1 MSRTFFRRAN
11 LLNGI
16 NPPRKNSVVVVEDE
30 RITSVSN
37 EADAPAPS
45 ANDMIFD
52 LDGRSLMP
60 GMVQCHYHVAYDN
73 LGSSLLD
80 IDLKHP
86 PTMLT
91 LIAAKNAELLL
102 RCGFTGAVGAGSLH
116 NIDVTLKQAINR
128 GLIQGPRFVAC
139 GRDIVTTGDS
149 VDFHPSWW
157 NLQMEG
163 LARICDGPE
172 EFRKAVRDEIKQ
184 GVEMIKLYP
193 TGGHG
198 LSWPSEIMTMTLD
211 EMKAAADTAHE
222 RGKKIRGHIVSK
234 RGILAALE
242 AHLDVIDHADHMD
255 DECIERLVEAGA
267 FVVPS
272 GYFPY
277 KVVEEKRRTGRSN
290 WAGAD
295 EMEHALETWR
305 RVLPKANA
313 AGVKLVI
320 GDDFGTTVMPHGDYA
335 KELEAYVNGAGVPA
349 LDVIKWATHNGAE
362 LLGMKDELGTIE
374 SGKLAD
380 LLVVNGDPSANIA
393 VLQDRANLHVIM
405 KGGKFVECHLTPSTA
420 SAKAA

>member
-1 MSRTFFRRAN
+1 MGRTFFRRVN
-11 LLNGI
+11 LIDGI

-30 RITSVSN
+30 RITAVSS
-37 EADAPAPS
+37 EADAPPPS
-45 ANDMIFD
+45 ANDVIFD

-73 LGSSLLD
+73 VGNLLD
-80 IDLKHP
+80 LDLKHP
-86 PTMLT
+86 ATMLT

-157 NLQMEG
+157 KLEMEG
-163 LARICDGPE
+163 LGRICDGPD
-172 EFRKAVRDEIKQ
+172 EFRKAVREEIKQ
-184 GVEMIKLYP
+184 GVDMIKLYP

-198 LSWPSEIMTMTLD
+198 LSWPADIMTMTLD

-234 RGILAALE
+234 RGIIAGLD
-242 AHLDVIDHADHMD
+242 AHLDVIDHADMMD
-255 DECIERLVEAGA
+255 DECIERLVQQGA
-267 FVVPS
+267 FVTPS
-272 GYFPY
+272 LYFPY
-277 KVVEEKRRTGRSN
+277 MVVEEKRRSGRSN
-290 WAGAD
+290 WGGAD
-295 EMEHALETWR
+295 EMERGLENSR
-305 RVLPKANA
+305 RTLPKANA
-313 AGVKLVI
+313 AGVKFVI
-320 GDDFGTTVMPHGDYA
+320 GDDFGTSAMPHGDYA
-335 KELEAYVNGAGVPA
+335 KELEAYVKGAGLPP
-349 LDVIKWATHNGAE
+349 LEVIKWATRNGAE
-362 LLGMKDELGTIE
+362 LLGMKDDLGTIE

-380 LLVVNGDPSANIA
+380 LLVVNGDPSADIT

-405 KGGKFVECHLTPSTA
+405 KGGKFVECQMTPSKAT
-420 SAKAA
+420 AKAA

>member
-1 MSRTFFRRAN
+1 MGRTFFRRAN
-11 LLNGI
+11 LIDGI

-30 RITSVSN
+30 RITNVGT

-45 ANDMIFD
+45 TNDVIFD

-73 LGSSLLD
+73 VGNLIDL
-80 IDLKHP
+80 DLKHP
-86 PTMLT
+86 APMLT

-157 NLQMEG
+157 KLQMEG
-163 LARICDGPE
+163 LGRICDGPD
-172 EFRKAVRDEIKQ
+172 EFRKAVREEIKQ
-184 GVEMIKLYP
+184 GVDMIKLYP

-198 LSWPSEIMTMTLD
+198 LSWPADVMTMTLD

-234 RGILAALE
+234 RGILAGLE
-242 AHLDVIDHADHMD
+242 AHLDVIDHADMMD
-255 DECIERLVEAGA
+255 DECIERLVEQGA

-272 GYFPY
+272 LYFPY
-277 KVVEEKRRTGRSN
+277 MVVEEKRRTGRSN
-290 WAGAD
+290 WGGAE
-295 EMEHALETWR
+295 EMERGLENSR
-305 RVLPKANA
+305 RILPKANA
-313 AGVKLVI
+313 AGVKFVI
-320 GDDFGTTVMPHGDYA
+320 GDDFGTSAMPHGDYA
-335 KELEAYVNGAGVPA
+335 KELEAYVNGAGLPA
-349 LDVIKWATHNGAE
+349 LEVIKWATRNGAE
-362 LLGMKDELGTIE
+362 LLGMKDELGSIE
-374 SGKLAD
+374 NGKLAD
-380 LLVVNGDPSANIA
+380 LLVVDGDPSADITL
-393 VLQDRANLHVIM
+393 LQDRAKLQVIM
-405 KGGKFVECHLTPSTA
+405 KSGKFVDCQLTPSKAT
-420 SAKAA
+420 AKAA

>member
-1 MSRTFFRRAN
+1 MGRTFFRGAN
-11 LLNGI
+11 LIDGV
-16 NPPRKNSVVVVEDE
+16 NPPRKNSLVVVEDE
-30 RITSVSN
+30 RITNVSN
-37 EADAPAPS
+37 AADAPAPA
-45 ANDMIFD
+45 ANDVIFD

-73 LGSSLLD
+73 IGSSLLD
-80 IDLKHP
+80 LDLKHP
-86 PTMLT
+86 PTMLA

-157 NLQMEG
+157 KLQMEG
-163 LARICDGPE
+163 LGRICDGPD

-184 GVEMIKLYP
+184 GVDMIKLYP

-198 LSWPSEIMTMTLD
+198 LFWPAHIMTMTLD

-234 RGILAALE
+234 RGIMAALDS
-242 AHLDVIDHADHMD
+242 HLDVIDHADLMD
-255 DECIERLVEAGA
+255 DECIERLAEEGT
-267 FVVPS
+267 FVAPS
-272 GYFPY
+272 LYFPY
-277 KVVEEKRRTGRSN
+277 MVAEEKRRTGRSN
-290 WAGAD
+290 WGGAD
-295 EMEHALETWR
+295 EMERALETSR
-305 RVLPKANA
+305 RTLPKANA
-313 AGVKLVI
+313 AGVKLLV

-335 KELEAYVNGAGVPA
+335 KELEAYVKGAGIPA
-349 LDVIKWATHNGAE
+349 LDVIKWATRNGAE

-374 SGKLAD
+374 NGKLAD
-380 LLVVNGDPSANIA
+380 LLVVNGDPSADIT
-393 VLQDRANLHVIM
+393 VLQDRSNLHVVM
-405 KGGKFVECHLTPSTA
+405 KGGKFIECQLTPSRA
-420 SAKAA
+420 AAKAA

>member
-11 LLNGI
+11 LIDGT
-16 NPPRKNSVVVVEDE
+16 NPPKKNSVVVVENE
-30 RITSVSN
+30 RITSVSSEN
-37 EADAPAPS
+37 DAPAP
-45 ANDMIFD
+45 AAGDAIFD

-73 LGSSLLD
+73 IGGNLIDL
-80 IDLKHP
+80 DLKHP

-102 RCGFTGAVGAGSLH
+102 RCGFTGAVGAGTLH

-157 NLQMEG
+157 KLEMEG
-163 LARICDGPE
+163 LGRICDGPD

-184 GVEMIKLYP
+184 GVDIIKLYP

-198 LSWPSEIMTMTLD
+198 LSWPSNIMTMTLD

-234 RGILAALE
+234 RGILAGLE
-242 AHLDVIDHADHMD
+242 AQLDVIDHADMMD
-255 DECIERLVEAGA
+255 DECIERLAAQGT
-267 FVVPS
+267 FVAPS
-272 GYFPY
+272 LYFPY
-277 KVVEEKRRTGRSN
+277 MVAEEKRRTGRSN
-290 WAGAD
+290 WSGAD
-295 EMEHALETWR
+295 EMERALETSR
-305 RVLPKANA
+305 RTLPKANA
-313 AGVKLVI
+313 AGVKLLV
-320 GDDFGTTVMPHGDYA
+320 GDDFGTTAMPHGDYA
-335 KELEAYVNGAGVPA
+335 KELEAYVKGAGVPA
-349 LDVIKWATHNGAE
+349 LEVIKWATSNGAE
-362 LLGMKDELGTIE
+362 LLGMKDDLGTIE

-380 LLVVNGDPSANIA
+380 LLVVNGDPSADIT

-405 KGGKFVECHLTPSTA
+405 KGGKFVECQLTPSKA
-420 SAKAA
+420 AAKAA

>member
-1 MSRTFFRRAN
+1 MGRTFFRRAN
-11 LLNGI
+11 LIDGV
-16 NPPRKNSVVVVEDE
+16 NPPKKNSVVVVEDE
-30 RITSVSN
+30 RITNVGS

-45 ANDMIFD
+45 ANDLIFD

-73 LGSSLLD
+73 IGNLTDLD
-80 IDLKHP
+80 MKHP
-86 PTMLT
+86 ATMLT

-157 NLQMEG
+157 KLQMEG
-163 LARICDGPE
+163 LGRICDGPD

-184 GVEMIKLYP
+184 GVDMIKLYP

-198 LSWPSEIMTMTLD
+198 LSWPSSVMTMTLD

-234 RGILAALE
+234 RGILAGLE
-242 AHLDVIDHADHMD
+242 AHLDVIDHADMMD
-255 DECIERLVEAGA
+255 DECIERLTTDGA

-272 GYFPY
+272 LYFPY
-277 KVVEEKRRTGRSN
+277 MVVEEKRRTGRSN
-290 WAGAD
+290 WGGAD
-295 EMEHALETWR
+295 EMERGLENAR
-305 RVLPKANA
+305 RILPKANA
-313 AGVKLVI
+313 AGVKFVV
-320 GDDFGTTVMPHGDYA
+320 GDDFGTSAMPHGDYA
-335 KELEAYVNGAGVPA
+335 KELEAYVKGAGLSA
-349 LDVIKWATHNGAE
+349 LEVIKWATDNGAE

-374 SGKLAD
+374 RGKLAD
-380 LLVVNGDPSANIA
+380 LLVVNGDPSEDIT
-393 VLQDRANLHVIM
+393 VLQDRANLKVIM
-405 KGGKFVECHLTPSTA
+405 KGGKFVECQISPSTA
-420 SAKAA
+420 AAKAA